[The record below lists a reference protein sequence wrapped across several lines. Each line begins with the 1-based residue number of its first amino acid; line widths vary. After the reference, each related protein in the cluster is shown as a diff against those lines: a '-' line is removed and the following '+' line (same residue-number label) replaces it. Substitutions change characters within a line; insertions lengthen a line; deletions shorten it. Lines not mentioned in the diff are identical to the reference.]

1 MLENKVCAL
10 SLGALMSALL
20 GASTLAATENA
31 LSSTRNALSDDS
43 WQINPAMNLSSLF
56 PDADRIS
63 LAVAV
68 IPDPLVPRYRR
79 LYDLELVAIELGM
92 LRNGYVL
99 DRFYLPWND
108 KLRAAS
114 DPQHAGS
121 ADTPALP
128 VDRGAYGLLLFRCD
142 SWRHVE
148 DKDESPAEGAA
159 NGSRTDAPMSE
170 CSAGARTSGGTGHGT
185 RFRALYVVT
194 DTSTK
199 GVENRSLRCVT
210 DRIASQLPTHAPR
223 RETDCWL
230 WQGEPGASQPKVDLM
245 SYPAK
250 CGNSASTLVMLGPTF
265 SGAVDSV
272 GEWSER
278 LRDRPSD
285 LTHFCVVS
293 SSTTD
298 DTNDL
303 VSVRYPL
310 VTYSNLAVNNRDKL
324 LHLALLMP
332 ALTGRKDYSAKQ
344 NRVAILAEASTFGQ
358 GVCNARKDSPDH
370 SEDENSFRRFCAQAT
385 FFTFRRTSPIS
396 AMGCRSNANRT
407 SATAA

>member
-68 IPDPLVPRYRR
+68 VPDPLVPRYRR
-79 LYDLELVAIELGM
+79 LYDFELVAIELGM

-148 DKDESPAEGAA
+148 AGAA
-159 NGSRTDAPMSE
+159 GRYLSRLIGKP
-170 CSAGARTSGGTGHGT
+170 SAAVSGGTQKPQ
-185 RFRALYVVT
+185 RDSST
-194 DTSTK
+194 D
-199 GVENRSLRCVT
+199 VRSLRCDCLWSSMVW
-210 DRIASQLPTHAPR
+210 AFECSEA
-223 RETDCWL
+223 RE
-230 WQGEPGASQPKVDLM
+230 
-245 SYPAK
+245 
-250 CGNSASTLVMLGPTF
+250 SASGITPGGRPGP
-265 SGAVDSV
+265 
-272 GEWSER
+272 
-278 LRDRPSD
+278 
-285 LTHFCVVS
+285 
-293 SSTTD
+293 
-298 DTNDL
+298 
-303 VSVRYPL
+303 PL
-310 VTYSNLAVNNRDKL
+310 QICS
-324 LHLALLMP
+324 M
-332 ALTGRKDYSAKQ
+332 
-344 NRVAILAEASTFGQ
+344 
-358 GVCNARKDSPDH
+358 
-370 SEDENSFRRFCAQAT
+370 
-385 FFTFRRTSPIS
+385 
-396 AMGCRSNANRT
+396 M
-407 SATAA
+407 